1 MKKLLFSVALVA
13 CISGAAVAYADA
25 ENVKS
30 TLYNTDI
37 LTYLDGIPIQG
48 FSLGG
53 KMMICVEDLR
63 DYGYTVTY
71 DDSARVLFA
80 NKTGEPDP
88 DFHPQIERGTVGG
101 IAGYTYYT
109 DIYVYINGIH
119 VYAENIGGRMVVIA
133 EDISDAVVQ
142 DYGFGHT
149 YYNLNSEYGVSEFF
163 LKHHYDNSERALYI
177 ETASD
182 NEILS
187 YDDQIKRF
195 LNGEPRFSI
204 GDPTYAK
211 PKIWARIDT
220 ENCTMFLYS
229 WQWITSI
236 AKFYK
241 NGIYMD
247 MYDVFMHYHFQNQR
261 NTTISSGEFS
271 ADGSICYID
280 GMRYKYNGL
289 LSYTLIDEGTYEVDT
304 DAFTVKLK
312 E

>member
-1 MKKLLFSVALVA
+1 MKKLLFAVVLGA
-13 CISGAAVAYADA
+13 CISIGSAAYADG
-25 ENVKS
+25 ENIKS

-88 DFHPQIERGTVGG
+88 YFHPQIERGTVGG

-133 EDISDAVVQ
+133 EDISDTDVQ

-149 YYNLNSEYGVSEFF
+149 DYNLNSEYVVSEFF
-163 LKHHYDNSERALYI
+163 LKHHYYDNEMALYI
-177 ETASD
+177 
-182 NEILS
+182 
-187 YDDQIKRF
+187 
-195 LNGEPRFSI
+195 
-204 GDPTYAK
+204 
-211 PKIWARIDT
+211 
-220 ENCTMFLYS
+220 
-229 WQWITSI
+229 
-236 AKFYK
+236 
-241 NGIYMD
+241 
-247 MYDVFMHYHFQNQR
+247 
-261 NTTISSGEFS
+261 
-271 ADGSICYID
+271 
-280 GMRYKYNGL
+280 
-289 LSYTLIDEGTYEVDT
+289 
-304 DAFTVKLK
+304 
-312 E
+312 